1 MDNGKAQ
8 RAGSMLSNNSGIPA
22 VNVGGAVVYGEASD
36 GQSNSIVIVDD
47 DIGER
52 V

>member
-1 MDNGKAQ
+1 MGRHSGQDRCCRTNP
-8 RAGSMLSNNSGIPA
+8 GIPA
-22 VNVGGAVVYGEASD
+22 VNVGGAVVYGEPSD